1 MTRVVPVNSEAVLE
15 DTGVSQ
21 GMCLPAQGSLYIAL
35 RGGKRGE
42 EVAAGRFEETV
53 GLPHDTAHRNITEG
67 GKKEIRVTSSSFPDA
82 SPGNSHY
89 IGGRMESIAQRGVD
103 SPGIRLMCIGLR

>member
-67 GKKEIRVTSSSFPDA
+67 GKKESQVHRSLMHHQETVI
-82 SPGNSHY
+82 
-89 IGGRMESIAQRGVD
+89 ILGGGWRALHREGWTHQAYG
-103 SPGIRLMCIGLR
+103 